1 MAVFA
6 KAARALNLSPPAL
19 TSAINHLEE
28 KLGVRLLNR
37 STRSLSL
44 TAVGEEFLNNMT
56 PVVNDYRRVV
66 DSLNYHRLTPEGVV
80 KVNLPRIV
88 LDLFFNTILLPLK
101 PPIPM

>member
-1 MAVFA
+1 MKTLPDLQQIEILILIVKHGSFRQ
-6 KAARALNLSPPAL
+6 AARALNLSPPAL

-66 DSLNYHRLTPEGVV
+66 DSLNYHRLTRKGW
-80 KVNLPRIV
+80 
-88 LDLFFNTILLPLK
+88 
-101 PPIPM
+101 